1 MTVNDDLFSRIARN
15 FAELTEREYRVF
27 KDVFGVEMV
36 KLPTL
41 EELGVAFDMTRERFR
56 KFEERVRRHPPFG
69 E

>member
-1 MTVNDDLFSRIARN
+1 MAVEKDLFQKIAEN
-15 FAELTEREYRVF
+15 FTELAEREYRVF

-41 EELGVAFDMTRERFR
+41 GELEAAFDAAREKLRE
-56 KFEERVRRHPPFG
+56 FEDRARRHPPFG

>member
-41 EELGVAFDMTRERFR
+41 EELGAAFDATRHKLKE
-56 KFEERVRRHPPFG
+56 FEERARRFG